1 MIGNLIDVNVN
12 LSRWPFRRLPFDTAP
27 ELVKKLRSRGV
38 EQAWAGSFDGLLHRD
53 VAAVNE
59 RLAAQ
64 CEGQGN
70 GLLVPFGTVNPMLP
84 DWEEDLRRCD
94 EDHKMP
100 GVRLHPN
107 YHQYSLDDERFRK
120 LLQLAGERGLIVQ
133 LAVLMEDERTQHPLV
148 QVPHV
153 NVAPLPAALKEAPGV
168 RVVLLNAHRAVRGK
182 TFLQMV
188 ATERIWFD
196 ISNLESVGGVSKIL
210 AQAPPD
216 KILFGSH
223 APFFILESALLKL
236 RESDLDE
243 AQLEAIA
250 LTNARKLL
258 RG

>member
-12 LSRWPFRRLPFDTAP
+12 LSRWPFRRLPFDTVP